1 MNSNLNRA
9 LEWTTT
15 GTQPVILGFLS
26 LLALVFFSAAAWPK
40 LKTLMNAK
48 SADRTNQ
55 MTLIMYFRM
64 LTRRPK
70 YLIFQTFYIQKYRY
84 GSKNMPK
91 CV

>member
-55 MTLIMYFRM
+55 IFKRVAVTLKIAFGQTK
-64 LTRRPK
+64 L
-70 YLIFQTFYIQKYRY
+70 FQEKIRK
-84 GSKNMPK
+84 S
-91 CV
+91 